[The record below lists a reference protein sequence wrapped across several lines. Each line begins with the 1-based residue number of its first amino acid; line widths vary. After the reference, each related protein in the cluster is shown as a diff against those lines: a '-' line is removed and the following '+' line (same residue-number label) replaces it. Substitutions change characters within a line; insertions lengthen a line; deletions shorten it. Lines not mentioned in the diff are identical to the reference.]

1 MFKLDRTAFKI
12 QSFEQAAK
20 SKIFWLQKTPSERFQ
35 AAWYLICAAYNIDYT
50 NPPKMDKTQFSL
62 RKNG

>member
-20 SKIFWLQKTPSERFQ
+20 SKTFWLQKTPSERFQ
-35 AAWYLICAAYNIDYT
+35 AAWYLICAAYTIDYT
-50 NPPKMDKTQFSL
+50 NPLKLDKTKIYLQ
-62 RKNG
+62 KNE